1 MTILAALISSTLAMA
16 QVGPFTVPSPGGNA
30 RVQKPALEGREAK
43 PRPAQRPFE
52 QPVQPVT
59 RPALVNCYE
68 LAAND
73 PVAALSSA
81 DEALTVKA
89 GAERT
94 DALGCRATALLALE
108 RYAEAETAF
117 LTARDALDG
126 DDARG
131 RAEYQAGAGI
141 AAEGRAAYTTAIDHF
156 TRAKALAKQADDAQ
170 LAGRISRD
178 SASSLFKLGR
188 KDDAAAALAEARA
201 ALPVDPVTFTIS
213 ARAARL
219 SGKLAEAQAF
229 VEVAARLDPLDVG
242 IGLEA
247 GLIAAM
253 AGRDDAARKSWQSVI
268 ATAPQSAEAE
278 QAKAWMAK
286 LSAPAATP
294 AAKPAVTPAP
304 TPAKP
309 N

>member
-1 MTILAALISSTLAMA
+1 MTILAALLSSTLAMA
-16 QVGPFTVPSPGGNA
+16 QVGPFTVPNPGGNA
-30 RVQKPALEGREAK
+30 RVPKPALEGREAK
-43 PRPAQRPFE
+43 PRPAL

-59 RPALVNCYE
+59 RPSLVNCYD

-73 PVAALSSA
+73 PVEALSSA
-81 DEALTVKA
+81 DEALTVKT
-89 GAERT
+89 GAEHT

-108 RYAEAETAF
+108 RFAEAETDFIA
-117 LTARDALDG
+117 ARDALDS

-141 AAEGRAAYTTAIDHF
+141 AAEGRAAYTTAVDHF
-156 TRAKALAKQADDAQ
+156 ARAKALAKQAGDAQ

-178 SASSLFKLGR
+178 SAGSLFKLGR
-188 KDDAAAALAEARA
+188 KDEAAAALAEARA
-201 ALPVDPVTFTIS
+201 ALPVDPLTFLLS

-229 VEVAARLDPLDVG
+229 IEVAGRLDPLDLG

-247 GLIAAM
+247 GLIAAL

-278 QAKAWMAK
+278 QAKAWLAN
-286 LSAPAATP
+286 LSTLPATP
-294 AAKPAVTPAP
+294 FAKPVP
-304 TPAKP
+304 TPTKP

>member
-1 MTILAALISSTLAMA
+1 MTIFAALLSSTLAMA
-16 QVGPFTVPSPGGNA
+16 QVGPFTVPNPGGSA
-30 RVQKPALEGREAK
+30 RVPKPALEGRETK
-43 PRPAQRPFE
+43 PRAAQQPF
-52 QPVQPVT
+52 QQPVT
-59 RPALVNCYE
+59 RPALVNCYD

-81 DEALTVKA
+81 DEALTVKT

-141 AAEGRAAYTTAIDHF
+141 AAQGRAAYTTAVDHF
-156 TRAKALAKQADDAQ
+156 ARAKALAKQAVDAQ

-178 SASSLFKLGR
+178 SAASLFKLGR

-219 SGKLAEAQAF
+219 SNKLAEAQAF

-278 QAKAWMAK
+278 QAKAWMAR
-286 LSAPAATP
+286 LSAPLATP
-294 AAKPAVTPAP
+294 APAPAP
-304 TPAKP
+304 TQKKP